1 MHSEFKT
8 LYLLNIK
15 IQKYTLHIFIIFFFT
30 THKKLYVKY
39 LNEYME
45 FLNI

>member
-15 IQKYTLHIFIIFFFT
+15 IQKYTYFYYIFFT
-30 THKKLYVKY
+30 THKKLYIKY

>member
-15 IQKYTLHIFIIFFFT
+15 IQKYTLHIFIISFLQ
-30 THKKLYVKY
+30 HIR
-39 LNEYME
+39 NYM
-45 FLNI
+45 